1 MFLEGCVV
9 PSSAVPVSRWS
20 QKKKQKQLRRFAILL
35 VILSMEREKR
45 PRILNRSI
53 RDLPAEAVCIAPAKT
68 KNGRRGSRRALTRSC
83 HTDSDRNQMHVDT
96 RGHES
101 ALRVAGLGTHSVLVI
116 YTCNLYS
123 VGSPTFPY
131 SKTKM
136 TAGEDAAHFE
146 IEKSSVWNALPS
158 TSLTDACTSREK
170 RRERGARA
178 RCRKARSACI
188 NRVSVCVLLWSY
200 VVPSRCPREPES
212 IPALGT
218 RLPHEFGALL
228 MLFSTASYSDATKI

>member
-1 MFLEGCVV
+1 
-9 PSSAVPVSRWS
+9 
-20 QKKKQKQLRRFAILL
+20 
-35 VILSMEREKR
+35 
-45 PRILNRSI
+45 
-53 RDLPAEAVCIAPAKT
+53 
-68 KNGRRGSRRALTRSC
+68 
-83 HTDSDRNQMHVDT
+83 MHVDT

-131 SKTKM
+131 SKKKK

-178 RCRKARSACI
+178 
-188 NRVSVCVLLWSY
+188 
-200 VVPSRCPREPES
+200 
-212 IPALGT
+212 LGT

-228 MLFSTASYSDATKI
+228 MLFSTASYSDAIKI